1 MWRVNG
7 EKIDVTEISIERRE
21 KLFKNWYESKA
32 KIECLCEK
40 TNGKYPLLGIRR
52 SVNNVLHPYSIG
64 VTNRKRG
71 TEHAWDCYHSTI
83 SKEIQK
89 RLGIKIL
96 EDGSLSVNLKSKK
109 NESPHDK
116 EESLI
121 HTSIKASPTTNRASL
136 TRKSSL
142 RNFIL
147 FLLQQIN
154 VHEYKS
160 ARPRDIRGRLYYK
173 LVNSKINNQKL
184 EDVMLLSHTGYRYNY
199 KKHQFIIGCTNLAE
213 VRQNAQHSWLIEIP
227 MYSLSDPTRFVYNQ
241 NVRKE
246 VYNNMS
252 KLRAD
257 VTFGYI
263 VIWREKDHNGKL
275 QEKEIVFIESERET
289 MIPVESSFEEIMLKK
304 LVSLKKD
311 FQKPLVM
318 DIDEDI
324 RPDFILL
331 NKDKT
336 VIEVAGMM
344 DKEDYFTNMKC
355 KQEYYKNKGIPLIL
369 WDTRGPIPHID

>member
-7 EKIDVTEISIERRE
+7 GEIDVTEISIEKRE
-21 KLFKNWYESKA
+21 KLFKNWYESSA
-32 KIECLCEK
+32 EIECLCEK
-40 TNGKYPLLGIRR
+40 TNGKYPLLKIRK
-52 SVNNVLHPYSIG
+52 SVNNLLHPYSIG
-64 VTNRKRG
+64 GTNLKRG
-71 TEHAWDCYHSTI
+71 TEHAWDCYHSAR
-83 SKEIQK
+83 SREAQK

-109 NESPHDK
+109 NDSPRDK
-116 EESLI
+116 RESLI
-121 HTSIKASPTTNRASL
+121 RTSIKTSPTTKRASL

-147 FLLQQIN
+147 FLLQQIK

-160 ARPRDIRGRLYYK
+160 ERPRDIRGRLYYK

-184 EDVMLLSHTGYRYNY
+184 KDIMLLSHTGYRYNY
-199 KKHQFIIGCTNLAE
+199 KKHQFIIGFTNLAE
-213 VRQNAQHSWLIEIP
+213 VRQNDEYSWLTEIP
-227 MYSLSDPTRFVYNQ
+227 MYSLSDPTRFVYKQ

-246 VYNNMS
+246 AYNNMS

-263 VIWREKDHNGKL
+263 VIWREKDHQDKL

-289 MIPVESSFEEIMLKK
+289 MIPIESSFEEIMLKK

-344 DKEDYFTNMKC
+344 DKEDYFANMER
-355 KQEYYKNKGIPLIL
+355 KQEYYKKKGIPLIL
-369 WDTRGPIPHID
+369 WDTRAPIPNIE